1 MGEISGA
8 SSRAI
13 ALVAAAIAL
22 LSTSGCSSPGY
33 NDNPSQQIT
42 DPRLGCPAAAGSLTV
57 YYTEHLQPA
66 GDTEDARLTAERFR
80 SYCDLLPGPGAVF
93 LTVDLV
99 GAESVREPIAV
110 RVVERAP
117 KSDEAGHPAGF
128 EDLRTI
134 LEIPPQH
141 YAKGVIEARFDV
153 PHKGYYAI
161 DLQRVAGD
169 TGAAAEVPLRLPLL
183 VGVDPP
189 EGARIARLAD
199 LALYVVGGA
208 GVLGYAVFRLL
219 RRRRRER
226 SDAS

>member
-1 MGEISGA
+1 MGEISRV
-8 SSRAI
+8 SSRGI
-13 ALVAAAIAL
+13 ALVSATIAM
-22 LSTSGCSSPGY
+22 LSMSGCSSPGY
-33 NDNPSQQIT
+33 NDNPSQKIT
-42 DPRLGCPAAAGSLTV
+42 DPRLGCPAETDSLTV
-57 YYTEHLQPA
+57 YYTVHLQPV
-66 GDTEDARLTAERFR
+66 GDTEDARVTAERFR

-99 GAESVREPIAV
+99 GAESSREPIAV

-117 KSDEAGHPAGF
+117 KSDEAGHPSGF
-128 EDLRTI
+128 EDLRPI

-153 PHKGYYAI
+153 DHKGYYAI
-161 DLQRVAGD
+161 DLRRVVGD
-169 TGAAAEVPLRLPLL
+169 VAAAEVPLRIPLL

-199 LALYVVGGA
+199 RALYLVGGA
-208 GVLGYAVFRLL
+208 CVLGYALFRFL
-219 RRRRRER
+219 RWRRRER